1 VYFFEKWSFPF
12 VKTTPLFLQL
22 LVVTKVKHRNS
33 CVGIGWQKY
42 TNHSTSQYLC
52 KNNFKKMIQLVAV
65 GTVAFDSIETPFAKQ
80 EKVIGGAATYIT
92 LTTSHFINQSGLVS
106 VVGEDFPTDFLADM
120 KKRGIDQEGLE
131 IKMGEKSF
139 YWSGKYHLDMNSRD
153 TLVTDLN
160 VLATFDPKV
169 PSSYTEAPVLLLG
182 NLAPAVQAKVLDQF
196 PTRPA
201 LVIMDT
207 MNFWMDIAWDDL
219 MAVIKRVDVLT
230 INDEEARQMS
240 KEHSL
245 VKAAQKILKMGPK
258 YLIIKKGE
266 HGALLFHDSHV
277 FFAPALPLEEVVDP
291 TGAGDTFAGGFAGY
305 LAKTQNFSFENM
317 KRAII
322 VGSAMASYTCEKFGP
337 QRLLEINQDD
347 INKRI
352 AEFVSLVNFDIELV

>member
-1 VYFFEKWSFPF
+1 MK
-12 VKTTPLFLQL
+12 
-22 LVVTKVKHRNS
+22 
-33 CVGIGWQKY
+33 
-42 TNHSTSQYLC
+42 
-52 KNNFKKMIQLVAV
+52 LVAV

-92 LTTSHFINQSGLVS
+92 LTASHFVDSSGLVS

-120 KKRGIDQEGLE
+120 KRRGINQEGLE

-169 PSSYTEAPVLLLG
+169 PASYTEAPVLLLG
-182 NLAPAVQAKVLDQF
+182 NLVPAVQSSVLDQF

-207 MNFWMDIAWDDL
+207 MNFWMDVAWDDL

-266 HGALLFHDSHV
+266 HGALLFHENQV

-337 QRLLEINQDD
+337 ERLLEINQDD
-347 INKRI
+347 INKRV
-352 AEFVSLVNFDIELV
+352 AEFVSLVNFDIELL